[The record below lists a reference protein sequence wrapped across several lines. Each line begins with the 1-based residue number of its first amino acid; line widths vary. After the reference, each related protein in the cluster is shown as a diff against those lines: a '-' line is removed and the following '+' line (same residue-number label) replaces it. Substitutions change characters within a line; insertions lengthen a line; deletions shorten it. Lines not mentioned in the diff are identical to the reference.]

1 MNLSINLFLCV
12 FYFLSVTFNFFSQNN
27 NPKLV
32 FPEKSFIDFN
42 CTSFLNENTII
53 APFHNSARVYKEI
66 NNSLQLISTIKL
78 DADPIAFTD
87 DENKIYIIDWNN
99 MFYVFDKNDFS
110 LQFKDSL
117 KIIPKE
123 IKKIQDK
130 IIIASD
136 SAFVEFNEKLESAFY
151 IFNEGLNG
159 VISSNNENK
168 IITSIGVYS
177 KTNDNLFNLIK
188 IIPIEKLINNS
199 FFESN
204 IYLIN
209 QLSKGS
215 LYCPLNDSIYNL
227 QLKVKAI
234 KKAIIQPRNI
244 FLLDSLDCLLNYSL
258 ADGKLKIMNCLVN
271 DFYVTESKLFL
282 TTNDSIYIY
291 NLDSDSIEVKI
302 KPPRTFDLRKIKVAG
317 DNIILTYSDLSFIFY
332 SNVSKN
338 WYRINE
344 SSGFKGNIKFIQNQ
358 LICSGDSHVF
368 KYDLFSNSSS
378 LIPNLYTFTSLE
390 NGNILYYGSESK
402 QQLDLRVKKIVN
414 KYDYDNVT
422 SIEKI
427 ELFDSSIVF
436 LLYNGLLIIADD
448 VNERVIYNSHFFERI
463 SESEL
468 IYESEFKLYYLNIS
482 NNIQILLDEKIEIPT
497 ISFSLEDSSII
508 VINNYGKGKK
518 YIRNENLEIIEFQF
532 EEYLS
537 FSSCFKNNE
546 NDVFLTSWN
555 GGTYKFIDSELVVEL
570 FYQNEYPIFSG
581 CYNSSYDII
590 GLADLQGRINF
601 FSAKSG
607 LNIFTMYNLSNR
619 QKVILDS
626 DGRFD
631 GTFSS
636 LEQIN
641 LICENDQIDLSQVK
655 DSLWVPGLVE
665 KIMNKEEIRIHD
677 RPAPKLR
684 DLNICELTP
693 VIEPLDDGGQGLF
706 RYRIIPR
713 NGGLGETEV
722 YINGNLTYKFQP
734 EQLEK
739 KREQNKDIYYLSI
752 SSDTLQGFLTG
763 DKGNENPI
771 LVKAKVKGSGI
782 YGRGVVLDIEKE
794 TDKENPKFFGLFIGV
809 NDYGNPNKEQSE
821 LRYRNLDF
829 AAKDAN
835 DLSKAVEA
843 TARNLFQ
850 QDCYIYNLTGTGN
863 AENIPTKANM
873 QKALKEI
880 GEKAKASDILYIFFA
895 GHGDIPE
902 KSGEKEIRFM
912 LHNADKKNLLSSSFG
927 VDELSEWC
935 DPKQIKAQKRVFV
948 FDACHSGQIINQTLA
963 FNGRGDEE
971 ATRIRQLDKLKDK
984 NGMMILAA
992 AADNESAYE
1001 DETLNQGVLTYH
1013 LLDAMKKEKDTSLI
1027 IRQWFD
1033 EAIEGVKEYSRANG
1047 NKQEPNSF
1055 GDGRFEIGNV
1065 NEQVR
1070 AGIDITCPK
1079 TRVGL
1084 CEFLAIGEV
1093 AERYP
1098 SLKNDLS
1105 NVFKEVIPRGEFVL
1119 SKNLEKAYRV
1129 SGVVS
1134 MNKGKVSV
1142 QYEVK
1147 KGEQSIA
1154 SIQLPIFK
1162 KNSTA
1167 QEILDEVTLSIEKE
1181 IETLDNRKEQCV
1193 KNN

>member
-1 MNLSINLFLCV
+1 MRAV
-12 FYFLSVTFNFFSQNN
+12 FQFILLQFFIGTTLFSQTQ
-27 NPKLV
+27 PRLV
-32 FPEKSFIDFN
+32 LPVGH
-42 CTSFLNENTII
+42 TQTI
-53 APFHNSARVYKEI
+53 NSA
-66 NNSLQLISTIKL
+66 
-78 DADPIAFTD
+78 
-87 DENKIYIIDWNN
+87 
-99 MFYVFDKNDFS
+99 VFS
-110 LQFKDSL
+110 
-117 KIIPKE
+117 P
-123 IKKIQDK
+123 
-130 IIIASD
+130 
-136 SAFVEFNEKLESAFY
+136 
-151 IFNEGLNG
+151 
-159 VISSNNENK
+159 
-168 IITSIGVYS
+168 
-177 KTNDNLFNLIK
+177 
-188 IIPIEKLINNS
+188 
-199 FFESN
+199 
-204 IYLIN
+204 
-209 QLSKGS
+209 
-215 LYCPLNDSIYNL
+215 
-227 QLKVKAI
+227 
-234 KKAIIQPRNI
+234 
-244 FLLDSLDCLLNYSL
+244 
-258 ADGKLKIMNCLVN
+258 DGKLALTASWDNTARLYELSTGKELQVLSGHTNHVNSAVFSPDGNLALTASSDSTARIYEVSTGKERQVLRGHKSSVNSAVFSPDGKLALTASADTARIYEVSSGKELHMLRGHKRSVYSAVFSPDGNLALTASWDKTARIWEVSSGKELQVLSGHTDFVYSAAFSPDGNLALTASWDSTARLWEVSTGKELRVLRGHTAWLKSAVFSPDGKLVLTASGDN
-271 DFYVTESKLFL
+271 TARIYEVSTGEPLQVLRGYGQDVNSAVFSPDGKGVLTASEESTARIWEVSSGNELQVLRGHTDGINSAVFSPDGKLVLTASDDHTARIFEVSSGKELQVLRRHTSWLYSAVFSPDGKRVLTVSWDHTARIWEVSTGKELQVLGRHTGFVNSAVFSPDGKGVLTASDIDF
-282 TTNDSIYIY
+282 
-291 NLDSDSIEVKI
+291 SDSIDQTAHLWEVSTGNELQVLIGHTSYVFSAVFSPDGK
-302 KPPRTFDLRKIKVAG
+302 LV
-317 DNIILTYSDLSFIFY
+317 LTASLDGTARIWDVSTGEPLQVLSGHTSYVKSAVF
-332 SNVSKN
+332 SPD
-338 WYRINE
+338 
-344 SSGFKGNIKFIQNQ
+344 GN
-358 LICSGDSHVF
+358 L
-368 KYDLFSNSSS
+368 
-378 LIPNLYTFTSLE
+378 
-390 NGNILYYGSESK
+390 
-402 QQLDLRVKKIVN
+402 
-414 KYDYDNVT
+414 
-422 SIEKI
+422 
-427 ELFDSSIVF
+427 
-436 LLYNGLLIIADD
+436 A
-448 VNERVIYNSHFFERI
+448 
-463 SESEL
+463 
-468 IYESEFKLYYLNIS
+468 
-482 NNIQILLDEKIEIPT
+482 
-497 ISFSLEDSSII
+497 
-508 VINNYGKGKK
+508 
-518 YIRNENLEIIEFQF
+518 
-532 EEYLS
+532 
-537 FSSCFKNNE
+537 
-546 NDVFLTSWN
+546 LT
-555 GGTYKFIDSELVVEL
+555 
-570 FYQNEYPIFSG
+570 
-581 CYNSSYDII
+581 SSYDHTARLWEVSSGKELRVLRGHTAELNSAVFSPDGKKVLTTSEDHQTILWDVET
-590 GLADLQGRINF
+590 GKPLYTRLQLEGNDW
-601 FSAKSG
+601 
-607 LNIFTMYNLSNR
+607 LVY
-619 QKVILDS
+619 DE
-626 DGRFD
+626 DYHFD
-631 GTFSS
+631 GTPGAIDYLYLTCG
-636 LEQIN
+636 LEV
-641 LICENDQIDLSQVK
+641 IDLSQVK

-665 KIMNKEEIRIHD
+665 KIMNHEEIRIHD

-722 YINGNLTYKFQP
+722 YINGNLTYKFKP

-739 KREQNKDIYYLSI
+739 KRELNKDIYYLSI

-771 LVKAKVKGSGI
+771 LVKSKVKGSGI

-927 VDELSEWC
+927 VEELSQWC

-1105 NVFKEVIPRGEFVL
+1105 NVFKQVIPRGEFVL
-1119 SKNLEKAYRV
+1119 SKNLEKAYRI

>member
-1 MNLSINLFLCV
+1 MRAV
-12 FYFLSVTFNFFSQNN
+12 FQFILLQFFIGTTLFSQTQ
-27 NPKLV
+27 PRLV
-32 FPEKSFIDFN
+32 LPVGH
-42 CTSFLNENTII
+42 TSNV
-53 APFHNSARVYKEI
+53 NSAVFSPDGKLALTASGDNTARIYEVSTGKELQVLRGHTSI
-66 NNSLQLISTIKL
+66 VNSAVFSPDGKLALTASLDHTARLYEVSTGKELQVLRGHKGLLNSTVFSPDGKL
-78 DADPIAFTD
+78 ALTASRDGTVRLW
-87 DENKIYIIDWNN
+87 EVSTGKELQVLKGHTS
-99 MFYVFDKNDFS
+99 YV
-110 LQFKDSL
+110 
-117 KIIPKE
+117 
-123 IKKIQDK
+123 
-130 IIIASD
+130 
-136 SAFVEFNEKLESAFY
+136 ESAVFSPDGKLALTASGDGTVRLWEVSTGKELQVLRGHT
-151 IFNEGLNG
+151 N
-159 VISSNNENK
+159 
-168 IITSIGVYS
+168 GVYS
-177 KTNDNLFNLIK
+177 AVFSPDGKKVLTTSSDHQTILWDVETGK
-188 IIPIEKLINNS
+188 P
-199 FFESN
+199 
-204 IYLIN
+204 
-209 QLSKGS
+209 
-215 LYCPLNDSIYNL
+215 LYTRL
-227 QLKVKAI
+227 QLEG
-234 KKAIIQPRNI
+234 N
-244 FLLDSLDCLLNYSL
+244 DW
-258 ADGKLKIMNCLVN
+258 LV
-271 DFYVTESKLFL
+271 
-282 TTNDSIYIY
+282 
-291 NLDSDSIEVKI
+291 
-302 KPPRTFDLRKIKVAG
+302 
-317 DNIILTYSDLSFIFY
+317 
-332 SNVSKN
+332 
-338 WYRINE
+338 
-344 SSGFKGNIKFIQNQ
+344 
-358 LICSGDSHVF
+358 
-368 KYDLFSNSSS
+368 YD
-378 LIPNLYTFTSLE
+378 E
-390 NGNILYYGSESK
+390 
-402 QQLDLRVKKIVN
+402 
-414 KYDYDNVT
+414 DY
-422 SIEKI
+422 
-427 ELFDSSIVF
+427 
-436 LLYNGLLIIADD
+436 
-448 VNERVIYNSHFFERI
+448 H
-463 SESEL
+463 
-468 IYESEFKLYYLNIS
+468 
-482 NNIQILLDEKIEIPT
+482 
-497 ISFSLEDSSII
+497 
-508 VINNYGKGKK
+508 
-518 YIRNENLEIIEFQF
+518 
-532 EEYLS
+532 
-537 FSSCFKNNE
+537 
-546 NDVFLTSWN
+546 
-555 GGTYKFIDSELVVEL
+555 
-570 FYQNEYPIFSG
+570 
-581 CYNSSYDII
+581 
-590 GLADLQGRINF
+590 
-601 FSAKSG
+601 
-607 LNIFTMYNLSNR
+607 
-619 QKVILDS
+619 
-626 DGRFD
+626 FD
-631 GTFSS
+631 GTPGAIDYLYLTCG
-636 LEQIN
+636 LEV
-641 LICENDQIDLSQVK
+641 IDLSQVK

-665 KIMNKEEIRIHD
+665 KIMNHEEIRIHD

-684 DLNICELTP
+684 DLNICDLTP

-706 RYRIIPR
+706 RYRITPR

-722 YINGNLTYKFQP
+722 YINGNLTYKFKP

-863 AENIPTKANM
+863 AENIPTRANL

-902 KSGEKEIRFM
+902 KSGEKEIRFI
-912 LHNADKKNLLSSSFG
+912 LHNADKTNLKSSSFG
-927 VDELSEWC
+927 VEELSEWC
-935 DPKQIKAQKRVFV
+935 HPKQIKAQKRVFV
-948 FDACHSGQIINQTLA
+948 FDACHSGQIINQTLD

-1033 EAIEGVKEYSRANG
+1033 EAIEGVKEYARANG

-1084 CEFLAIGEV
+1084 CEFMAIGEV

-1098 SLKNDLS
+1098 NLKDDLS
-1105 NVFKEVIPRGEFVL
+1105 NVFKQILPRGEFVL
-1119 SKNLEKAYRV
+1119 SMNLEKAYRV

-1134 MNKGKVSV
+1134 MNKGKLSV

-1147 KGEQSIA
+1147 KGEQSLA
-1154 SIQLPIFK
+1154 NVQLPKFK
-1162 KNSTA
+1162 KKSTA

-1181 IETLDNRKEQCV
+1181 IETLDKRKEQCV